1 MKNYVKYP
9 LIFIGSF
16 AASFLVFFWALPALT
31 RHIDRGELSNEDKFF
46 NEIKTLDN
54 YEINDAVFTLTKNVT
69 KDNIETK
76 EVYNIVTD
84 LKLDASDVDNL
95 KLAGAINIYYNV
107 TYNNFISPIISFDFT
122 YVDSSLYLNTDDI
135 FFGKQ
140 NISFELKN
148 FTDILNILPLDS
160 ITNYFDLNLI
170 FGYLSDIE
178 EVNPNGEDYLY
189 KTFSLNIPD
198 FQTEVIFRTDED
210 FKLTELFT
218 RKGQEF
224 KFEDG
229 STLSINAS
237 NIIKGEKVNITT
249 PNPDDYINLDNLLL
263 STSNIFTSLNN
274 EGIGLKGDLSV
285 SFANINLINFN
296 DISIDINK
304 DYNAFINIKEGALGL
319 EGNIR
324 VYDNVGYI
332 ENSKEKITPES
343 IDALIN
349 LIGTNNND
357 TYNNLFYDIL
367 SDYYLDNTYRF
378 ISDINLENNVFT
390 LEINNG
396 LRPNIISIEYNEENF
411 INEIN
416 ISNLNV
422 KGMNLNANLLTK
434 EFTDFS
440 DDYSSFN
447 KDEYQNT
454 WLI

>member
-95 KLAGAINIYYNV
+95 KLAGAIDIYYNV
-107 TYNNFISPIISFDFT
+107 TYNNFVSPIISFDFT
-122 YVDSSLYLNTDDI
+122 YVDSSFYLNTDDI

-160 ITNYFDLNLI
+160 ITDYFDLNLI

-224 KFEDG
+224 KLEDG
-229 STLSINAS
+229 LIQM
-237 NIIKGEKVNITT
+237 II
-249 PNPDDYINLDNLLL
+249 
-263 STSNIFTSLNN
+263 
-274 EGIGLKGDLSV
+274 
-285 SFANINLINFN
+285 LI
-296 DISIDINK
+296 
-304 DYNAFINIKEGALGL
+304 
-319 EGNIR
+319 
-324 VYDNVGYI
+324 
-332 ENSKEKITPES
+332 
-343 IDALIN
+343 
-349 LIGTNNND
+349 
-357 TYNNLFYDIL
+357 
-367 SDYYLDNTYRF
+367 
-378 ISDINLENNVFT
+378 
-390 LEINNG
+390 
-396 LRPNIISIEYNEENF
+396 
-411 INEIN
+411 
-416 ISNLNV
+416 
-422 KGMNLNANLLTK
+422 
-434 EFTDFS
+434 
-440 DDYSSFN
+440 
-447 KDEYQNT
+447 
-454 WLI
+454 

>member
-54 YEINDAVFTLTKNVT
+54 YEINDAVFTLAKNVT

-76 EVYNIVTD
+76 EVYNIVAD

-95 KLAGAINIYYNV
+95 KLAGAIDIYYNV
-107 TYNNFISPIISFDFT
+107 TYNNFVSPIISFDFT

-170 FGYLSDIE
+170 FGYLCDIE

-224 KFEDG
+224 KLEDG
-229 STLSINAS
+229 LTLSINAS
-237 NIIKGEKVNITT
+237 NIIKGEKVNIIT

-263 STSNIFTSLNN
+263 STSNLFTSLNN

-296 DISIDINK
+296 EISIDINK

-343 IDALIN
+343 
-349 LIGTNNND
+349 
-357 TYNNLFYDIL
+357 LFE
-367 SDYYLDNTYRF
+367 S
-378 ISDINLENNVFT
+378 
-390 LEINNG
+390 
-396 LRPNIISIEYNEENF
+396 
-411 INEIN
+411 
-416 ISNLNV
+416 
-422 KGMNLNANLLTK
+422 KK
-434 EFTDFS
+434 EL
-440 DDYSSFN
+440 
-447 KDEYQNT
+447 K
-454 WLI
+454 I